1 MNYRGRLPG
10 AVSRAAKAV
19 QEVNILNSGIQ
30 HFDSLL
36 KEKGSSQTLHA
47 TITNRSLLSDILT
60 GTKKTE
66 IKIHGEILSEDM
78 DGREVLFE
86 TGTGHREKLAEADRE
101 KYEFE
106 VPAAKGPI
114 VDYDDRYFQKVM
126 QIRADA
132 AEHAILTRALQR
144 AEENI
149 GLIHTYFPEFRLRP
163 DEVQHL
169 IEYEA
174 RENPKEYPSMRD
186 AVAEITETYKLTE
199 DLLTKVC
206 PEDKLGEAKK
216 KLEEKRREE
225 VRKALQT
232 LVAGMGG

>member
-1 MNYRGRLPG
+1 M
-10 AVSRAAKAV
+10 
-19 QEVNILNSGIQ
+19 
-30 HFDSLL
+30 
-36 KEKGSSQTLHA
+36 
-47 TITNRSLLSDILT
+47 
-60 GTKKTE
+60 
-66 IKIHGEILSEDM
+66 
-78 DGREVLFE
+78 LFE

-149 GLIHTYFPEFRLRP
+149 GLIITYFPEFRTASGKIQLY
-163 DEVQHL
+163 
-169 IEYEA
+169 IEREA
-174 RENPKEYPSMRD
+174 RQNPKDYPSLHD
-186 AVAEITETYKLTE
+186 SVDEISETFKLTE
-199 DLLTKVC
+199 QLLEKVC

-216 KLEEKRREE
+216 KLEEKRIEDVRSLLNGMIGE
-225 VRKALQT
+225 VSKAWRI
-232 LVAGMGG
+232 VYV